1 MVLPI
6 VAYGNPVLRKVGKDI
21 SPDYP
26 GLPTLI
32 EDMWET
38 MYNSRGVGLAAPQV
52 DKDIRLFIID
62 SIQIIENL
70 EEEDKDK
77 YPGDTGYKGIFI
89 NARINTINGNDWSY
103 NEGCL
108 SIPKIREDIL
118 RKEEIN
124 ITFLDENFNLHTKN
138 FNGITARVILHEYDH
153 IDGKLFIDYLKPLKK
168 NLLKRKLD
176 DISKGKVDVDY
187 RMSFVK

>member
-6 VAYGNPVLRKVGKDI
+6 VAYGNPVLRKVGKEI
-21 SPDYP
+21 TPDYP
-26 GLPTLI
+26 ELAKLI

-38 MYNSRGVGLAAPQV
+38 MYNSKGVGLAAPQINR
-52 DKDIRLFIID
+52 DIRLFVMD
-62 SIQIIENL
+62 SVQIIENL
-70 EEEDKDK
+70 EDDEKND
-77 YPGDTGYKGIFI
+77 YPGDEGYKGVFI
-89 NARINTINGNDWSY
+89 NAKINNINGEDWSY

-108 SIPKIREDIL
+108 SIPKIREDIV

-124 ITFLDENFNLHTKN
+124 ITFQYENFVSHTKT

-176 DISKGKVDVDY
+176 NISRGKIEVDY